1 MSLNDLSKQIAVPL
15 VVSAIT
21 WVGGVLYTSSQSQDL
36 LRENVQATKELSKSV
51 TDLRVQMAAFSEKY
65 VTRDQL
71 DAAIRLAQ
79 SEKR

>member
-1 MSLNDLSKQIAVPL
+1 MTINDLSKQIVVPL

-36 LRENVQATKELSKSV
+36 LRENVTASKELAKSV
-51 TDLRVQMAAFSEKY
+51 TDLRIQMAAFSEKY

-71 DAAIRLAQ
+71 EQSLAKL
-79 SEKR
+79 EKR